1 MGLRMPFAPIHAGP
15 FDADEGEQ
23 TVDQA
28 VVGLENERPEQTAQ
42 DARDDVGGKD
52 DDLIDRIALA
62 LLVEP
67 ERI

>member
-15 FDADEGEQ
+15 LTQGEQ

>member
-15 FDADEGEQ
+15 L
-23 TVDQA
+23 TPMR